1 MTTFARPWDRVREH
15 SSDEANR
22 RIDRDTDNSIRRYS
36 ELSDLAVARHI
47 EELDREWDIE
57 RMLQMNASM
66 LALSGLVLGATRS
79 PRWLLVPATVLP
91 FLLQH
96 AVQGWCPPMP
106 VLRRLGFRTRSE
118 IDRERY
124 ELAASRIG

>member
-36 ELSDLAVARHI
+36 ELSDLAVARRI

-57 RMLQMNASM
+57 RMLQMNASA
-66 LALSGLVLGATRS
+66 LALSGLVLGITRN
-79 PRWLLVPATVLP
+79 PRWLLVPGTVLP